1 MKKLLLT
8 LTVLSLVACGE
19 SDEDKQKRQTD
30 QILAQQQQILQ
41 NQQAQ
46 QQQIEQQGAVVQQQ
60 NQIQQQAQQP
70 IQAQAQAPVIIQQPV
85 AAQQPVVVQQHDN
98 TMTNMLVGG
107 LAGYAIANSGNNSN
121 TDHGPSYNRD
131 YGSSSRTVT
140 NVTKNITINQP
151 APVTSIPVAPKVNSM
166 DTSKFNSFKP
176 SAPISRPSSGMN
188 MSKLSSSGRR

>member
-60 NQIQQQAQQP
+60 NQQIQQQAQQP
-70 IQAQAQAPVIIQQPV
+70 IQAQAPVIIQQPV

-131 YGSSSRTVT
+131 YGLSSRTVT

-176 SAPISRPSSGMN
+176 SVPVSRPSGMN

>member
-60 NQIQQQAQQP
+60 NQQIQQQAQQP
-70 IQAQAQAPVIIQQPV
+70 IQAQAPVIIQQPA

-166 DTSKFNSFKP
+166 DTSKFSSVKP

>member
-60 NQIQQQAQQP
+60 NQQIQQQAQQP
-70 IQAQAQAPVIIQQPV
+70 IQAQAPVIIQQPV

>member
-19 SDEDKQKRQTD
+19 SDEDKQKRQTE

-60 NQIQQQAQQP
+60 NQQIQQQAQQP
-70 IQAQAQAPVIIQQPV
+70 AQAPVIIQQPV

-166 DTSKFNSFKP
+166 DTSKFSSVKP

>member
-60 NQIQQQAQQP
+60 NQQIQQQAQQP
-70 IQAQAQAPVIIQQPV
+70 AQAPVIIQQPV

-176 SAPISRPSSGMN
+176 SVPVSRPSGMN

>member
-19 SDEDKQKRQTD
+19 SDEDKQKRQTE

-60 NQIQQQAQQP
+60 NQQIQQQAQQP
-70 IQAQAQAPVIIQQPV
+70 AQAPVIIQQPV

-107 LAGYAIANSGNNSN
+107 LIGHAIANSGNNLN

-166 DTSKFNSFKP
+166 DTSKFSSVKP